1 MKWLWVALLAVAAI
15 LGAVAGIGVLLPT
28 SHSVT
33 RSSHFQQPAQAVWEV
48 IAGPPT
54 WRPDVQSFENLP
66 PRGGHRTWKEID
78 AHGHSV
84 TYEAIEETPP
94 FRLITRIADPN
105 LPYGGIWVHEI
116 SLEPGGC
123 MLEITEDGEIYNPVY
138 RFMSRFVFGYTATID
153 GVIRALHARLDHPGT

>member
-1 MKWLWVALLAVAAI
+1 VKWLWVALLATAAI
-15 LGAVAGIGVLLPT
+15 LGVITGIGVLLPQ

-33 RSSHFQQPAQAVWEV
+33 RSSHFHQPPQAVWDV
-48 IAGPPT
+48 ITGPPT
-54 WRPDVQSFENLP
+54 WRPGIRSFENLP
-66 PRGGHRTWKEID
+66 PRNGHRTWKEID
-78 AHGHSV
+78 AHDTAV

-105 LPYGGIWVHEI
+105 LPYGGLWIHEI

-123 MLEITEDGEIYNPVY
+123 VLQITEDGEIYNPVY

-153 GVIRALHARLDHPGT
+153 AAIQALHARLDQRGS